1 MKSWE
6 YCNFKIIKYLRQFVD
21 KWLLLLQLPAISNA
35 MNDEF
40 SRAKKC
46 NIITV
51 YGPTIREDNRDL
63 ISFLETM
70 IKKSTN
76 CAPLRDVI
84 QKTYL
89 GGDIQDQN
97 MENPRCK
104 LEVYFDVLYK
114 PTILFFIR
122 LIFRKIISSD
132 ILINSIVFSQ
142 IHHDEPL

>member
-1 MKSWE
+1 MIALTSTA
-6 YCNFKIIKYLRQFVD
+6 CNQ
-21 KWLLLLQLPAISNA
+21 QCH
-35 MNDEF
+35 EF

-70 IKKSTN
+70 IKKSSN

-104 LEVYFDVLYK
+104 LEVYLDVLYK